1 MGLFSSLFSKK
12 EKLGPADLSVLKV
25 DMHSHLIPG
34 IDDGSKSLDDTIGM
48 LTKFK
53 ELGYSK
59 IITTPHI
66 MSDFYKNTPE
76 TILGGLEE
84 VRAELKRINLDIELE
99 AAAEYFY
106 DETFVERLAKDDFL
120 TFGKEKYVLIE
131 FAFSSE
137 PRGYDEFFFDML
149 MKDYR
154 PVIAHFERYIFL
166 HGSIDKAR
174 EWREKGIQI
183 QLNLNSLSGH
193 YGPSVKKQ
201 AEMLVDS
208 GQIDFI
214 ASDCHRIDH
223 LNQIDE
229 LRTNEY
235 LHKVLEL
242 PLKNQFL

>member
-1 MGLFSSLFSKK
+1 MGLFSGLFTKK

-34 IDDGSKSLDDTIGM
+34 IDDGSKSLDDTIAM
-48 LTKFK
+48 LAKFK
-53 ELGYSK
+53 DLGYSK
-59 IITTPHI
+59 VITTPHI

-76 TILGGLEE
+76 TILGGLEI
-84 VRAELKRINLDIELE
+84 VREEIKRIGLDIEIE

-106 DETFVERLAKDDFL
+106 DETFVARLANDDFL
-120 TFGKEKYVLIE
+120 TFGKDKHVLIE
-131 FAFSSE
+131 FAFTSE
-137 PRGYDEFFFDML
+137 PIGYDAFFFDML
-149 MKDYR
+149 MKDYK
-154 PVIAHFERYIFL
+154 PIIAHFERYMFL

-174 EWREKGIQI
+174 EWREKGVLI

-201 AEMLVDS
+201 AELLVDS

-223 LNQIDE
+223 LNQIE
-229 LRTNEY
+229 NLLTSEY

-242 PLKNQFL
+242 PLKNKFL

>member
-84 VRAELKRINLDIELE
+84 VRKEVNRINLGIEIE

>member
-1 MGLFSSLFSKK
+1 MGLFSNLFSKK

-34 IDDGSKSLDDTIGM
+34 IDDGSKSLDDSIAM
-48 LTKFK
+48 LSKFK
-53 ELGYSK
+53 DLGYSK
-59 IITTPHI
+59 VITTPHV

-76 TILGGLEE
+76 IILGGLED
-84 VRAELKRINLDIELE
+84 VRAELKRINLDIEIE

-106 DETFVERLAKDDFL
+106 DETLVARLPNDDFL
-120 TFGKEKYVLIE
+120 TFSGKHVLIE
-131 FAFSSE
+131 FSFTSE

-149 MKDYR
+149 MKDYK
-154 PVIAHFERYIFL
+154 PVIAHFERYVFL

-174 EWREKGIQI
+174 EWREKGMLI

-201 AEMLVDS
+201 AELLVDS
-208 GQIDFI
+208 GEIDFI

-223 LNQIDE
+223 LKEIE
-229 LRTNEY
+229 SLLTAEY

-242 PLKNQFL
+242 PLKNKFL

>member
-214 ASDCHRIDH
+214 ASDCHRIEH

>member
-12 EKLGPADLSVLKV
+12 VQLEPVDLSVLKA

-48 LTKFK
+48 LVKFK
-53 ELGYSK
+53 ELGYQK

-66 MSDFYKNTPE
+66 MSDYYKNTPE
-76 TILGGLEE
+76 IILGGLEE
-84 VRAELKRINLDIELE
+84 VRAEIKRIGLDIEIE

-106 DETFVERLAKDDFL
+106 DETLVERLEKGSFL
-120 TFGKEKYVLIE
+120 TFGDNHVLVE
-131 FAFSSE
+131 FSFSSE
-137 PRGYDEFFFDML
+137 PRGHEAFFFDML
-149 MKDYR
+149 IKGYR
-154 PVIAHFERYIFL
+154 PIIAHFERYNFL
-166 HGSIDKAR
+166 HGSVEKAA
-174 EWREKGIQI
+174 EWREKGLLIQMNI
-183 QLNLNSLSGH
+183 NSLSGH

-223 LNQIDE
+223 LNQIDNI
-229 LRTNEY
+229 RTNEY
-235 LHKVLEL
+235 LHKALKL
-242 PLKNQFL
+242 PLLNSGL

>member
-34 IDDGSKSLDDTIGM
+34 IDDGSKSLDDTISM
-48 LTKFK
+48 LAKFK
-53 ELGYSK
+53 DLGYKK

-66 MSDFYKNTPE
+66 MSDFYRNTPE
-76 TILGGLEE
+76 TILGGLED
-84 VRAELKRINLDIELE
+84 VRAELKRINLDIEIE

-106 DETFVERLAKDDFL
+106 DETLVERLPKDDFL
-120 TFGKEKYVLIE
+120 TFAGKHVLIE
-131 FAFSSE
+131 FSFSSE
-137 PRGYDEFFFDML
+137 PRGHEAFFFDML
-149 MKDYR
+149 IKDYK
-154 PVIAHFERYIFL
+154 PIIAHFERYTFL
-166 HGSIDKAR
+166 HGSVEKAS
-174 EWREKGIQI
+174 EWREKGVLIQM
-183 QLNLNSLSGH
+183 NLNSLSGH

-223 LNQIDE
+223 LVQIDA

-235 LHKVLEL
+235 LHKALQL
-242 PLKNQFL
+242 PLRNHLL